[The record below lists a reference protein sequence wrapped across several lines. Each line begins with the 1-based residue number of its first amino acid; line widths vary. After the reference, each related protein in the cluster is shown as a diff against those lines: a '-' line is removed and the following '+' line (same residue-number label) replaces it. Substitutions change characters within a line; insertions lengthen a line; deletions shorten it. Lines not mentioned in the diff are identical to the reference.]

1 MMIKCED
8 YQLMQKCDEDMYNHY
23 YVAKEPIPKNATT
36 TFVMI
41 SLTPMKLQ
49 VEKKKWFGDWIICSY
64 INVAFLIQS
73 IYENRY
79 LDN

>member
-41 SLTPMKLQ
+41 SLTPMILQ
-49 VEKKKWFGDWIICSY
+49 VEKKK
-64 INVAFLIQS
+64 
-73 IYENRY
+73 
-79 LDN
+79 

>member
-1 MMIKCED
+1 MSCLNNTILTKEIRPHAAPRNFSFNSIMMIKCED

-41 SLTPMKLQ
+41 SLTPMILQ
-49 VEKKKWFGDWIICSY
+49 VEKKK
-64 INVAFLIQS
+64 
-73 IYENRY
+73 
-79 LDN
+79 